1 MVKAIRTD
9 PMTIRDEVAALKRAR
24 IVEAAADLFYKNG
37 YDNTTLEAVG
47 ESLGVT
53 KPFIYTHFKSK
64 SELLAQ
70 ICARGIESSSEVIDR
85 VMDLDASPTQK
96 LENLTRDFVKAV
108 LLNRKFIAIFT
119 REEKALS
126 KEDLDVINK
135 KRRKFD
141 SQLASLLR
149 EGKLTGEFS
158 IGDEHV
164 AALSIG
170 GMVSWAYVWFRDGGR
185 MSVEEVSAEMSR
197 LILNLVNAKR

>member
-1 MVKAIRTD
+1 MDKAVRTD
-9 PMTIRDEVAALKRAR
+9 PIAIRDEVAALKRAR
-24 IVEAAADLFYKNG
+24 IVEAAAELFYENG

-53 KPFIYTHFKSK
+53 KPFIYAHFKSK

-85 VMDLDASPTQK
+85 VIDLDASATEK
-96 LENLTRDFVKAV
+96 LESLAHGFVRAV

-126 KEDLDVINK
+126 EGDLDEINK

-149 EGKLTGEFS
+149 EGKNTGEFK

-197 LILNLVNAKR
+197 LILNLVTANR